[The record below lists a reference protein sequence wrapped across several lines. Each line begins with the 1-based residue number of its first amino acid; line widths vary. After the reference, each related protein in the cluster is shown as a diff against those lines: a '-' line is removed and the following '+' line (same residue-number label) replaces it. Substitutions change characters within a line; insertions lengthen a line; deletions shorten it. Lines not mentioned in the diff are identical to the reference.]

1 MPKIMIVTQGNT
13 PMASPEL
20 QTLIAAKRANPYDG
34 NKSIEALRAESNAR
48 GEEPMPDGATNS
60 IVDANG
66 VYAEWIEAP
75 GVAQDRTFLFIH
87 GGGYY
92 RGSVQSTRPTAAR
105 ISAATGARVLST
117 SYRLAPEHAFPA
129 AVDDV
134 HSAYQWL
141 LSQNVD
147 PTKLVVGGISA
158 GGGLTLALLLKLK
171 EDGAPLPAG
180 AAPMSAWTDMTQ
192 TADSMQTKADE
203 DPSISKRYLDRMSG
217 YYLNGADPKTPL
229 ASPLFGNLSGLP
241 PLLVQVGTAETLLDD
256 SRDFAARAKEAGVY
270 VEYQPWQDMIH
281 GWHMTGFLPEALE
294 AIDSVGA
301 FFKSRMP

>member
-1 MPKIMIVTQGNT
+1 
-13 PMASPEL
+13 MASPEL
-20 QTLIAAKRANPYDG
+20 QTLIDAKRANPYDG

-48 GEEPMPDGATNS
+48 GDEPMPEGAKNT

-134 HSAYQWL
+134 YCTYQWL
-141 LSQNVD
+141 LSQGAD
-147 PTKLVVGGISA
+147 PAKTAVGGISA

-171 EDGAPLPAG
+171 ENGDPLPAG

-192 TADSMQTKADE
+192 MASSMQTKADE
-203 DPSISKRYLDRMSG
+203 DPSISKPYLDRMSG

-229 ASPLFGNLSGLP
+229 ASPLFGDLAGLP

-256 SRDFAARAKEAGVY
+256 SRVFAERAQAAGVD

-281 GWHMTGFLPEALE
+281 GWHMVGFLPEALE
-294 AIDSVGA
+294 AIGKVGD
-301 FFKSRMP
+301 FFKARVA